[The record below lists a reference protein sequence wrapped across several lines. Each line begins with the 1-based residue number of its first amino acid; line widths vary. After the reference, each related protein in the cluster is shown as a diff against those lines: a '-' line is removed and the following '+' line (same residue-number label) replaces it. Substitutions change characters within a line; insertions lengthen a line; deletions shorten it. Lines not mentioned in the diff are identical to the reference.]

1 MPHSACQYAGF
12 QRIEELQMELIV
24 TTADYCDFIR
34 CAGTK
39 IAGEKDYIS
48 SLDAATGDGDHWA
61 NINMGFE
68 ALLAMEETLRG
79 MGFSGLFKKIGMT
92 MMSRIGGSSGILY
105 GGAYQAA
112 GKVLP
117 EETAISLPQLCQAMD
132 AMLTDMMK
140 RGGAQPGFK
149 TMIDALHPAAAAFR
163 ESLNKGEEPLVL
175 LQNLK
180 QAALLGAEATREME
194 AVKGRASYQANK
206 GVGHLD
212 PGAVT
217 MAWQIECL
225 CDTLTAIAA
234 K

>member
-1 MPHSACQYAGF
+1 MPYSACKYAGI
-12 QRIEELQMELIV
+12 QLLKEERMELIV
-24 TTADYCDFIR
+24 TTGDYVDFIIS
-34 CAGTK
+34 AGRK

-68 ALLAMEETLRG
+68 ALIAMEEALRG
-79 MGFSGLFKKIGMT
+79 MGFSSLFKKIGMT

-117 EETAISLPQLCQAMD
+117 EEPAITLPQLCDALD

-140 RGGAQPGFK
+140 RGGAKPGFK
-149 TMIDALHPAAAAFR
+149 TMIDALHPAVAAFK
-163 ESLNKGEEPLVL
+163 ESLDKGEEPLAL
-175 LQNLK
+175 LQKLK

-194 AVKGRASYQANK
+194 AVKGRASYQANR

-225 CDTLTAIAA
+225 SDTLAA
-234 K
+234 KATK